1 MYSKY
6 VRVCVYL
13 PIRVAKQSQL
23 ADQNQNPASEKGM
36 MTAECRGCCH
46 SALQCCKLQSGC
58 ERWWHAC
65 PVPVWQF
72 TSVACLQPPKL
83 SARYFCKYL
92 PLCGTYSFA
101 PRQVKCVGFHGWWI
115 KGALCDEFV
124 CNCVYACVCE
134 KFNLTG
140 NACVLSYSPHVW
152 GGSWL
157 FTYYREISKHARD
170 IRARSGVLV
179 CVENIFSF
187 LVFVFD
193 WFFFFAVACLRTLTF
208 LNL

>member
-1 MYSKY
+1 MLVRAKKATDAAEEIFHIKCCMADLLKCGIEIVKEKVKLMYSKC

-46 SALQCCKLQSGC
+46 SALQYCKLQSGC

-101 PRQVKCVGFHGWWI
+101 PRQVKCVGFHGW
-115 KGALCDEFV
+115 
-124 CNCVYACVCE
+124 
-134 KFNLTG
+134 
-140 NACVLSYSPHVW
+140 
-152 GGSWL
+152 
-157 FTYYREISKHARD
+157 
-170 IRARSGVLV
+170 
-179 CVENIFSF
+179 
-187 LVFVFD
+187 
-193 WFFFFAVACLRTLTF
+193 
-208 LNL
+208 